1 MTISSTATRKA
12 GPYAGNGSTVAFA
25 FTFKVFAD
33 SDLVVT
39 HTDDNGVET
48 VKTLTTHYTATLN
61 ANQNSN
67 PGGTVTMLTAPATG
81 EKVTITSAVPKTQAV
96 NLSDGGGFFASVVNN
111 ALDRLTIFSQELAEQ
126 VSRVMKLPVSAEDG
140 TDPNLPTPEAGTVLG
155 WNAGGDALVN
165 YLPTDGGMPDPGSI
179 TATYL
184 ANDAVEE
191 EAILDGAVTTDKL
204 GALAVTAA
212 KLAADAVET
221 AKIKDANVTA
231 AKLAADAVTTD
242 KILDGAVTGGKL
254 SGNSVTLS
262 KVDGSGLFPTV
273 VLQDQKATG
282 TVGGAASIGTQVRTL
297 NTKVVDSHAICTLA
311 GNRFTLP
318 AGTYDIEAT
327 APALHTGYSRLSV
340 YNYSDSSVALLGAS
354 SWGTGGTTM
363 TLVAIG
369 RVTIATSKQFEL
381 RQYASATTNTEDLG
395 PAVND
400 GNTEVYSSVL
410 VRKVA

>member
-81 EKVTITSAVPKTQAV
+81 EKLTITSAVPKTQAV

-111 ALDRLTIFSQELAEQ
+111 ALDRLTIFAQELAEQ
-126 VSRVMKLPVSAEDG
+126 VSRIMKLPVSAADG

-155 WNAGGDALVN
+155 WNADGDAIIN
-165 YLPTDGGMPDPGSI
+165 YLPTNGGMPDPGSI

-191 EAILDGAVTTDKL
+191 EAILNGAVTTNKL
-204 GALAVTAA
+204 GALAVTAAKLASNAVETAKIKDANVTAA

-231 AKLAADAVTTD
+231 AKLAADLVNALASGIPDGTD
-242 KILDGAVTGGKL
+242 EFLFGVAGGSGVKKAAALTMKGYFSKAKAGTFAKPGGTGNSAVTGVGFTPKAIFIFAAVPGGG
-254 SGNSVTLS
+254 SRGSIGFGADATGRGAFYYDTGNVGLTLS
-262 KVDGSGLFPTV
+262 AILYAGSAADLTSLDSDGF
-273 VLQDQKATG
+273 
-282 TVGGAASIGTQVRTL
+282 TL
-297 NTKVVDSHAICTLA
+297 NWSNVGTTLTLA
-311 GNRFTLP
+311 YLALGN
-318 AGTYDIEAT
+318 
-327 APALHTGYSRLSV
+327 
-340 YNYSDSSVALLGAS
+340 
-354 SWGTGGTTM
+354 
-363 TLVAIG
+363 
-369 RVTIATSKQFEL
+369 
-381 RQYASATTNTEDLG
+381 
-395 PAVND
+395 
-400 GNTEVYSSVL
+400 
-410 VRKVA
+410 

>member
-39 HTDDNGVET
+39 HTDDDGLET

-81 EKVTITSAVPKTQAV
+81 EKLTITSAVPKTQAV

-111 ALDRLTIFSQELAEQ
+111 ALDRLTIFAQELAEQ
-126 VSRVMKLPVSAEDG
+126 VSRIMKLPVSAEAG

-155 WNAGGDALVN
+155 WNADGDAIIN
-165 YLPTDGGMPDPGSI
+165 YLPTDGGMPAPGAI

-191 EAILDGAVTTDKL
+191 EAILNGAVTTNKL

-212 KLAADAVET
+212 KLASNAVET
-221 AKIKDANVTA
+221 AKIMN
-231 AKLAADAVTTD
+231 
-242 KILDGAVTGGKL
+242 GAVTLAKL
-254 SGNSVTLS
+254 DSAVIKQVGIVSATHDISVTGSQVFTVGFEPIAIMFVSVVDGTSAVSVGFYWNSVLAGVANNHAASANAWLDT
-262 KVDGSGLFPTV
+262 FPVMLVKGAGDYAGIGTV
-273 VLQDQKATG
+273 TTSATG
-282 TVGGAASIGTQVRTL
+282 FTGVWAKTGSPTGTA
-297 NTKVVDSHAICTLA
+297 KV
-311 GNRFTLP
+311 
-318 AGTYDIEAT
+318 T
-327 APALHTGYSRLSV
+327 ALCFG
-340 YNYSDSSVALLGAS
+340 
-354 SWGTGGTTM
+354 
-363 TLVAIG
+363 
-369 RVTIATSKQFEL
+369 
-381 RQYASATTNTEDLG
+381 
-395 PAVND
+395 
-400 GNTEVYSSVL
+400 
-410 VRKVA
+410 

>member
-12 GPYAGNGSTVAFA
+12 GPYSGNGSTVAFA

-165 YLPTDGGMPDPGSI
+165 YLPTDGGMPAPGAI
-179 TATYL
+179 TATYM
-184 ANDAVEE
+184 ANDAIEE

-212 KLAADAVET
+212 KLAANAVETAKILDGAVTAAKLATDAVET

-231 AKLAADAVTTD
+231 AKLAADVPSAILGSLKFSSGSIADPGGTGDKVTSGMGFRPRVLFVMAVRSASLTPAFS
-242 KILDGAVTGGKL
+242 LGW
-254 SGNSVTLS
+254 
-262 KVDGSGLFPTV
+262 
-273 VLQDQKATG
+273 
-282 TVGGAASIGTQVRTL
+282 AASASSECILYNYNTPPTEAQVSSAGNIVNVLLGGVASVASFDADGFTL
-297 NTKVVDSHAICTLA
+297 NWSSYTATMGLA
-311 GNRFTLP
+311 YL
-318 AGTYDIEAT
+318 
-327 APALHTGYSRLSV
+327 
-340 YNYSDSSVALLGAS
+340 
-354 SWGTGGTTM
+354 
-363 TLVAIG
+363 AIG
-369 RVTIATSKQFEL
+369 W
-381 RQYASATTNTEDLG
+381 
-395 PAVND
+395 
-400 GNTEVYSSVL
+400 
-410 VRKVA
+410 